1 MLHLSSFLR
10 LVLVLLRLLPR
21 RCSIFPFSL
30 FLLFIFY
37 QKGTRFSHF
46 SFSCSSSKKLLDFP
60 IFLVVVPKRCSV
72 FPFLLF
78 LLVQARWEEVGV
90 WRVVSC
96 KRVREEEES
105 TKAWRERRVDLSWKW
120 GFKVRVLSR
129 GRLRVA
135 SQGVG
140 GGRKEEEE
148 RSRGVRAMRLHA
160 SPERSYKLRNIDL
173 NKEPPPWDT
182 DDVSGGAT
190 GSGGGGDTIAF
201 RGVRHRPELNKWVT
215 EIRPTSQ
222 KRKIWLGTYETPQEA
237 ARAYDAGIF
246 YTKKKIPYN
255 FEDSPHHLHNQPI
268 PPELPWDAFAA
279 LVKQKATLAAKRHRV
294 NNLQEFA
301 TAQ

>member
-1 MLHLSSFLR
+1 
-10 LVLVLLRLLPR
+10 LLP
-21 RCSIFPFSL
+21 
-30 FLLFIFY
+30 
-37 QKGTRFSHF
+37 
-46 SFSCSSSKKLLDFP
+46 
-60 IFLVVVPKRCSV
+60 
-72 FPFLLF
+72 
-78 LLVQARWEEVGV
+78 
-90 WRVVSC
+90 
-96 KRVREEEES
+96 
-105 TKAWRERRVDLSWKW
+105 
-120 GFKVRVLSR
+120 
-129 GRLRVA
+129 
-135 SQGVG
+135 QGVG

-148 RSRGVRAMRLHA
+148 DRSRGVGAMRLHA

-190 GSGGGGDTIAF
+190 GSGGGGDTMAF

-268 PPELPWDAFAA
+268 PPELPWDTFAA

-294 NNLQEFA
+294 NSLQEFA